1 MDWKTLYRE
10 LRTLNWLIL
19 LILSCG
25 SFALW
30 GRAQGTGVLVG
41 GLIII
46 ANFSLLQHT
55 VSRAFPLLKGETKRG
70 KTSIILKYYF
80 RLLGLGIILYF
91 LVGRGHID
99 PVGLAVGLSTI
110 YFSVVVIGIQKAI
123 RMKNEGAI

>member
-19 LILSCG
+19 LILSSG

-30 GRAQGTGVLVG
+30 GQAQATGVLVG

-55 VSRAFPLLKGETKRG
+55 ICRVFLPKGEMKRE
-70 KTSIILKYYF
+70 KVSIIAKYYF

-91 LVGRGHID
+91 LVGHGRIH

-110 YFSVVVIGIQKAI
+110 YLSVVIVGIQKAI
-123 RMKNEGAI
+123 RMKSEGAI

>member
-10 LRTLNWLIL
+10 LRILNWLIL
-19 LILSCG
+19 LILSSG

-30 GRAQGTGVLVG
+30 GSAQGIGVLVG

-55 VSRAFPLLKGETKRG
+55 ISRAFSLDGEMRKGKA
-70 KTSIILKYYF
+70 SIIAKYYF

-91 LVGRGHID
+91 LVGQGRID

-110 YFSVVVIGIQKAI
+110 YLSVVIIGIQKAI
-123 RMKNEGAI
+123 RMKSEGAI